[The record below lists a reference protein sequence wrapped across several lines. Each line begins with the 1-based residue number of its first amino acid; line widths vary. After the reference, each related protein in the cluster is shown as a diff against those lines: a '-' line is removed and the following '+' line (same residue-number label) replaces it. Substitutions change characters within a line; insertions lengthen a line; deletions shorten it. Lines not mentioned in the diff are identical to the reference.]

1 MGAKVS
7 AASRD
12 ALEMLAGH
20 SWPGNVREL
29 ENCVLRAALLA
40 PGNII
45 RAEDISFGKSGI
57 KSGHQEAA
65 GGSLDELITRSIR
78 DYLDEQRDDAAGVYD
93 AVAAKVERPLI
104 ELALERFRGNQ
115 VRAARFLG
123 FNRNTL
129 RKKINDLRIV
139 VRRGPAA

>member
-1 MGAKVS
+1 M
-7 AASRD
+7 
-12 ALEMLAGH
+12 
-20 SWPGNVREL
+20 
-29 ENCVLRAALLA
+29 
-40 PGNII
+40 
-45 RAEDISFGKSGI
+45 KSG
-57 KSGHQEAA
+57 GPETA
-65 GGSLDELITRSIR
+65 GGSLDELISRSIR
-78 DYLDEQRDDAAGVYD
+78 DYLDEQGDEAAGVYD

>member
-1 MGAKVS
+1 
-7 AASRD
+7 
-12 ALEMLAGH
+12 
-20 SWPGNVREL
+20 VREL
-29 ENCVLRAALLA
+29 ENCVLRGALLA

-45 RAEDISFGKSGI
+45 LAEDVSFGKSGG
-57 KSGHQEAA
+57 KGNHQETA
-65 GGSLDELITRSIR
+65 GGSLEELITRSIR
-78 DYLDEQRDDAAGVYD
+78 DYLDEQSDDAAGVYE
-93 AVAAKVERPLI
+93 AMAAKVERPLI